1 MIYNPP
7 PHLLSKNEI
16 IYVGVGVGVEVGRV
30 VVVVVGG
37 VEGVHYP
44 LRPPPG
50 SEKKTKILT
59 NSTNKFTNNKK
70 IYFYGNFE
78 NYQSGRFKCKSE

>member
-16 IYVGVGVGVEVGRV
+16 IYIEVG
-30 VVVVVGG
+30 
-37 VEGVHYP
+37 GVHYP

-50 SEKKTKILT
+50 SERKTKILT
-59 NSTNKFTNNKK
+59 NSTNRFTNNKK
-70 IYFYGNFE
+70 IYFYGNFKD
-78 NYQSGRFKCKSE
+78 YQGRRFKRKSE

>member
-16 IYVGVGVGVEVGRV
+16 IYVGVG
-30 VVVVVGG
+30 
-37 VEGVHYP
+37 GVHYP

-50 SEKKTKILT
+50 SERKTKILT
-59 NSTNKFTNNKK
+59 NSTNRFTNNKK

-78 NYQSGRFKCKSE
+78 NYQSGRFERKSE

>member
-16 IYVGVGVGVEVGRV
+16 IYVGVG
-30 VVVVVGG
+30 
-37 VEGVHYP
+37 GVHYP

-50 SEKKTKILT
+50 SERKTKILT
-59 NSTNKFTNNKK
+59 NSK
-70 IYFYGNFE
+70 
-78 NYQSGRFKCKSE
+78 